1 MRRGESGLSGLIA
14 IDKPAGMT
22 SHDVVDRVRR
32 IYGERRC
39 GHAGTLDPAATGLL
53 IVAVGPATRLCQH
66 IGDKGKSYLA
76 HIVFGT
82 ATDTDDAQGAVVEE
96 APVADDLAE
105 HEVAERVLA
114 SFTGTIE
121 QVPPRYS
128 AIRKASR
135 RAYEAARAGEEF
147 ELEPREVTVHAAH
160 LLQVSRD
167 DPDGTLT
174 WDVVFDVSKGTYVR
188 SLARDIGKAA
198 GTCAHLGDLRRLTLG
213 PVRLSMAHTLDE
225 LQGLPFD
232 EACIDPVLALGVPAF
247 ELSVEDARKVASG
260 GKLSLGLGMV
270 GDLVAVTHRGRLLAL
285 YEHGA
290 TCYRPRTVIPGGV
303 TRGC

>member
-53 IVAVGPATRLCQH
+53 LVAVGPATRLCSQV
-66 IGDKGKSYLA
+66 GGQGKSYLA

-82 ATDTDDAQGAVVEE
+82 ATDTDDAQGAVIET
-96 APVADDLAE
+96 APVGGDLAE
-105 HEVAERVLA
+105 REVAERLLA
-114 SFTGTIE
+114 SFTGMIE

-128 AIRKASR
+128 AIKKASR
-135 RAYEAARAGEEF
+135 KAYEAARAGEEF
-147 ELEPREVTVHAAH
+147 ELEAREVTVHAAH
-160 LLQVSRD
+160 LLQVCRD
-167 DPDGTLT
+167 GSDGTLT

-188 SLARDIGKAA
+188 ALARDIGKAA
-198 GTCAHLGDLRRLTLG
+198 GTCAHLGELRRLTLG
-213 PVRLSMAHTLDE
+213 SVRLSMAHGLDE
-225 LQGLPFD
+225 LAGLSFD
-232 EACIDPVLALGVPAF
+232 EACIDPVQVLGIPAYD
-247 ELSVEDARKVASG
+247 LSAEDARKVASG
-260 GKLSLGLGMV
+260 GKLSLGLGMT
-270 GDLVAVTHRGRLLAL
+270 GELVAVTHAGRLLAL
-285 YEHGA
+285 YEHGD

-303 TRGC
+303 TRGV